1 MGARVKM
8 SPSPRALTSEMLLLI
23 EAQAD
28 GAEVFTLPG
37 DVVTQMAQLA
47 RRGLAV
53 ASPAETPGPASRR
66 VMTAE
71 IDLEKLALWEAARS
85 TVRFLSSEQREALKR
100 ALAQ

>member
-8 SPSPRALTSEMLLLI
+8 APQALTSEMLLLI

-28 GAEVFTLPG
+28 GAETFTLPG
-37 DVVTQMAQLA
+37 PVVEEMARLA

-53 ASPAETPGPASRR
+53 ATPAETPQLPRNRR
-66 VMTAE
+66 PVVEQTA
-71 IDLEKLALWEAARS
+71 IIEAARQ
-85 TVRFLSSEQREALKR
+85 TVRFFSAEQREALKR